1 MKIVYVTGCL
11 GFIGSYFT
19 RKVLRLGWKVFGI
32 DKKTYAADEYY
43 LDEFRSHPNFAF
55 KEIDIKDLKHL
66 YDCDY
71 VVNFAAESHVDNS
84 IVKSDAFIDSNI
96 LGVKNLLDLVK
107 NKNTNSGPRPIFFQI
122 STDEVYGDIDVG
134 FHTEAALLKP
144 SNPYS
149 ASKASSDMLVTAWAR
164 TYNID
169 YIILR
174 PTNNYGI
181 GQYPEKLIP
190 ISVKN
195 LMRGRKIG
203 LHNDGTPIRNWLHAD
218 DTAEAVIT
226 IINNGCLNE
235 IFNVAGGFEQSNIVT
250 ATKIIKCFHGED
262 VDFIDFIDFDNHRN
276 GQDMRYALDD
286 SKLRSLGWSPKKKFD
301 EEIKNIVQ
309 YCRENF
315 RW

>member
-19 RKVLRLGWKVFGI
+19 RKALRLGWKVFGI

-84 IVKSDAFIDSNI
+84 ILQSEEFINSNI
-96 LGVKNLLDLVK
+96 LGVKNLLDLVRSK
-107 NKNTNSGPRPIFFQI
+107 SPNSGDRPIFFQI
-122 STDEVYGDIDVG
+122 STDEVYGDISLGAHIEED
-134 FHTEAALLKP
+134 LLKP

-149 ASKASSDMLVTAWAR
+149 ASKASADMLVTAWSR
-164 TYNID
+164 TYGID

-174 PTNNYGI
+174 PTNNYGC

-190 ISVKN
+190 VSVKN
-195 LMRGRKIG
+195 LMRGRKIS
-203 LHNDGTPIRNWLHAD
+203 LHDRGTPVRNWLHAD
-218 DTAEAVIT
+218 DTAEAVVT
-226 IINNGCLNE
+226 IINSDVRNE
-235 IFNVAGGFEQSNIVT
+235 IFNVAGGFEQSNFET
-250 ATKIIKCFHGED
+250 AKKIIEYYHGED
-262 VDFIDFIDFDNHRN
+262 TVIEDFLNLSTCRD

-301 EEIKNIVQ
+301 EEIANIVE
-309 YCRENF
+309 YYTNNF
-315 RW
+315 IW